1 MVLWAAAAVSAAVV
15 LLIGIF
21 LLLEVRPALAAIAPL
36 RFFSDGAWLPS
47 AGASLGRFDL
57 TAMVVASLLAAL
69 GAVLV
74 AAPLGIAAGLYG
86 AVYAPAA
93 VSRWFRRLLE
103 TMAGVP
109 SVIYGL
115 WGLTVLAPKI
125 RAWQPPGQSLLA
137 AMLILA
143 LMILPTIALLSESA
157 LRAAPRLER
166 LGAAALGLSRWG
178 ASRAVL
184 LPHARSGLVAAV
196 LLALGRALG
205 ETMAV
210 LMVAGNVVQVPASW
224 FDPVRTLTANIAL
237 ELGYA
242 LELHR
247 SALFVGGLLLLAVAA
262 LLVALTPRSSQR
274 G

>member
-1 MVLWAAAAVSAAVV
+1 LWGAAALSAAIV
-15 LLIGIF
+15 LSIVAF
-21 LLLEVRPALAAIAPL
+21 LLLEAGPALSTITPS
-36 RFFSDGAWLPS
+36 RFFGDGAWLPS
-47 AGASLGRFDL
+47 GGAELGRFDL

-69 GAVLV
+69 GAVVL
-74 AAPLGIAAGLYG
+74 AAPIGIAAGLYG
-86 AVYAPAA
+86 AVYAPAG
-93 VSRWFRRLLE
+93 VSPWFRRLLE

-125 RAWQPPGQSLLA
+125 RGWQPPGQSLLA

-157 LRAAPRLER
+157 LRGAPRLER

-184 LPHARSGLVAAV
+184 LPHARGGLIAAV

-247 SALFVGGLLLLAVAA
+247 SALFVGGLLLLALAT
-262 LLVALTPRSSQR
+262 LLVALTPRSLQR

>member
-1 MVLWAAAAVSAAVV
+1 MALWIAAALSAAIVV
-15 LLIGIF
+15 LIAVF
-21 LLLEVRPALAAIAPL
+21 LLLEAGPALDAIAPL
-36 RFFSDGAWLPS
+36 RFFGDGAWLPS
-47 AGASLGRFDL
+47 AGAERGRFDL
-57 TAMVVASLLAAL
+57 TAMVVASLFAAL
-69 GAVLV
+69 GAVLL
-74 AAPLGIAAGLYG
+74 AAPLGIATALYG
-86 AVYAPAA
+86 AVYAPAG
-93 VSRWFRRLLE
+93 VSRWLRRLLE

-115 WGLTVLAPKI
+115 WGLSVLAPKI

-137 AMLILA
+137 GTLILA

-157 LRAAPRLER
+157 LRGAPRSQR

-178 ASRAVL
+178 TIRAVL
-184 LPHARSGLVAAV
+184 LPHARGGLLAAV

-210 LMVAGNVVQVPASW
+210 LMVAGNVVQVPSSW

-247 SALFVGGLLLLAVAA
+247 SALFVGGLLLLAFATM
-262 LLVALTPRSSQR
+262 LVALTPRSQL
-274 G
+274 GG